1 VYLIGAELTGKT
13 GFASMTLVQRIRKD
27 LKKYYQVID
36 IKRLFFNSNGNNLIE
51 EILRIYNDRK
61 YTTRK
66 PRFSQIGRPKKMV
79 NEKPLIFT
87 AFCDNTVK
95 EMQCLKKRNIPA
107 SCIFFIDEN
116 EWRTEIPG
124 KCLKSDFYISKNIL
138 INTILGVIEQDRL
151 IMTNKE
157 DVKELFEAFNEYRK
171 IKDAHV
177 RAQDVEPFDDLV
189 LALAM
194 PVWYYE
200 NLLSIRPRTP

>member
-1 VYLIGAELTGKT
+1 MYLIGAELTGKT
-13 GFASMTLVQRIRKD
+13 GFASMVLVHRVRKD
-27 LKKYYQVID
+27 LKKYYHVIN
-36 IKRLFFNSNGNNLIE
+36 IKRLSFDSNGNNLIKE
-51 EILRIYNDRK
+51 VFRIYNDRK

-87 AFCDNTVK
+87 AFCDYTVA
-95 EMQCLKKRNIPA
+95 EMQYLKKRNIQA
-107 SCIFFIDEN
+107 SCIFFNDESK
-116 EWRTEIPG
+116 WRTEIPG
-124 KCLKSDFYISKNIL
+124 KCLKSDFYISKNTL
-138 INTILGVIEQDRL
+138 ISTILGVIEQDRL

-157 DVKELFEAFNEYRK
+157 SGEELFEAFNEYRK

-177 RAQDVEPFDDLV
+177 SAQDVKPLEDLV

-200 NLLSIRPRTP
+200 NLLAIRSRRS

>member
-1 VYLIGAELTGKT
+1 MYLIGAELTGET
-13 GFASMTLVQRIRKD
+13 GFASIALVQRMRKD
-27 LKKYYQVID
+27 LKKYYHVID
-36 IKRLFFNSNGNNLIE
+36 IKRVSFNSNGNDLVE
-51 EILRIYNDRK
+51 EIFRIYNDRK

-79 NEKPLIFT
+79 NEKPLLFT
-87 AFCDNTVK
+87 AFCDNTVEK
-95 EMQCLKKRNIPA
+95 MKYLKKRNIPA

-124 KCLKSDFYISKNIL
+124 KCLKSDFYISKNTL

-151 IMTNKE
+151 IMTNRDSGE
-157 DVKELFEAFNEYRK
+157 ELFEAFNEYRK

-177 RAQDVEPFDDLV
+177 SAQDVKPLDDLV